1 MKMKY
6 IVPEAEIADFQ
17 VMDHLLA
24 PHPDDDDRSRGADR
38 SGGGILEG
46 SSGYDDDR
54 G

>member
-1 MKMKY
+1 MKMEY
-6 IVPEAEIADFQ
+6 VAPEAEIADFL
-17 VMDHLLA
+17 VMDRLIAHF
-24 PHPDDDDRSRGADR
+24 DDEDRSRRNSER